1 MNNSANNV
9 VVITGANSGIG
20 QAIAL
25 YLANKAFSLVLV
37 ARRLDRITA
46 LVDQIIQQGG
56 KAIAVK
62 ADVTRQEEVQAAID
76 AAVTAYQRVDV
87 LINNAGYMAIA
98 PISERKTDEWDKMI
112 DTNLKGVL
120 YGIAAAL
127 PVFQRQGSGHFINVA
142 SVAGIKVLA
151 PGGVVYSA
159 TKFAV
164 RALTQAAAKEY
175 ASRGITVNAYC
186 PGIVGTGMWTEIDKR
201 FAEITGA
208 PVGETYK
215 KYVEGIAL
223 GRAETP
229 DDVASLVAYLAG
241 PDSDYM
247 TGQSILIDGGIVY
260 R

>member
-1 MNNSANNV
+1 MNISANKV
-9 VVITGANSGIG
+9 VVITGASSGIG

-25 YLANKAFSLVLV
+25 HLANNAFSLVLV
-37 ARRLDRITA
+37 ARRLDRINA

-62 ADVTRQEEVQAAID
+62 ADVTRQEEVQRAID
-76 AAVTAYQRVDV
+76 AAVAAYQRVDV
-87 LINNAGYMAIA
+87 VINNAGFMAIA
-98 PISERKTDEWDKMI
+98 PLSELKTDEWDKMI

-164 RALTQAAAKEY
+164 RALSEGLRQESGKTIRTTLISPGAVESELQFGSSDEESKKFLNEFYKQAIPADAVTRAVLFAIEQPGDVDINEIVVRPTQE
-175 ASRGITVNAYC
+175 
-186 PGIVGTGMWTEIDKR
+186 E
-201 FAEITGA
+201 F
-208 PVGETYK
+208 
-215 KYVEGIAL
+215 
-223 GRAETP
+223 
-229 DDVASLVAYLAG
+229 
-241 PDSDYM
+241 
-247 TGQSILIDGGIVY
+247 
-260 R
+260 

>member
-9 VVITGANSGIG
+9 VVITGASAGIG

-37 ARRLDRITA
+37 ARRLDRINA

-164 RALTQAAAKEY
+164 RALSEGLRQEAGKTIRTTLISPAPSKANCSSAVLIKT
-175 ASRGITVNAYC
+175 AWRFCTNSISRLF
-186 PGIVGTGMWTEIDKR
+186 R
-201 FAEITGA
+201 
-208 PVGETYK
+208 
-215 KYVEGIAL
+215 L
-223 GRAETP
+223 TP
-229 DDVASLVAYLAG
+229 LPEPFYLPLNSLATL
-241 PDSDYM
+241 
-247 TGQSILIDGGIVY
+247 ILMKLWFV
-260 R
+260 RRRKNFSMP

>member
-9 VVITGANSGIG
+9 VVITGASSGIG

-37 ARRLDRITA
+37 ARRLDRINA

-151 PGGVVYSA
+151 PAASFTA
-159 TKFAV
+159 PLNLPFA
-164 RALTQAAAKEY
+164 
-175 ASRGITVNAYC
+175 
-186 PGIVGTGMWTEIDKR
+186 P
-201 FAEITGA
+201 
-208 PVGETYK
+208 
-215 KYVEGIAL
+215 
-223 GRAETP
+223 
-229 DDVASLVAYLAG
+229 
-241 PDSDYM
+241 
-247 TGQSILIDGGIVY
+247 
-260 R
+260 